1 MHREPVKTDA
11 AETFIVFVTNGQRNS
26 RGQISLLT
34 NLPDAERFLETLL
47 MEGVPA
53 ERIGVFRA
61 TPADRPVAITTP
73 PVARRSSLMP
83 IRRLAKGMA
92 PPDFP

>member
-1 MHREPVKTDA
+1 MHREPGKTDA
-11 AETFIVFVTNGQRNS
+11 AETFIVFVTDGQSNS

-53 ERIGVFRA
+53 ERISVFRA
-61 TPADRPVAITTP
+61 TPADRPIAATTP
-73 PVARRSSLMP
+73 PLARRSSMMP
-83 IRRLAKGMA
+83 IEA
-92 PPDFP
+92 

>member
-1 MHREPVKTDA
+1 MNRQAGKTDA
-11 AETFIVFVTNGQRNS
+11 AETFIVFVTNGQSTS

-53 ERIGVFRA
+53 ERISVFRA
-61 TPADRPVAITTP
+61 TPADHPVAVTAP
-73 PVARRSSLMP
+73 PVARKSSMMP
-83 IRRLAKGMA
+83 IAA
-92 PPDFP
+92 

>member
-1 MHREPVKTDA
+1 MHREAGKTDA
-11 AETFIVFVTNGQRNS
+11 AETFIVLVTNGQGNG

-34 NLPDAERFLETLL
+34 NLSDAERFRQTLL

-53 ERIGVFRA
+53 ERISVFRA
-61 TPADRPVAITTP
+61 TPADRPVVVTTR

-83 IRRLAKGMA
+83 IEV
-92 PPDFP
+92 